1 MERGMFMNLYVNF
14 AVYLG
19 TSLLLLLVG
28 IFLFEKSTT
37 KLEEFQLIAQKNL
50 TAALSLGGKL
60 LGLAIVLGAAA
71 EYSVS
76 LLDMVIWGAI
86 GIIAQIVSFLLAE
99 LITIRFS
106 IHKAIEDDNRAVGF
120 MLLALSISVGWVVAK
135 CLTY

>member
-1 MERGMFMNLYVNF
+1 MVMNLYVNF
-14 AVYLG
+14 AAYLG

-76 LLDMVIWGAI
+76 LMDMVIWGAI

-120 MLLALSISVGWVVAK
+120 MLFALSLSVGWVVAK